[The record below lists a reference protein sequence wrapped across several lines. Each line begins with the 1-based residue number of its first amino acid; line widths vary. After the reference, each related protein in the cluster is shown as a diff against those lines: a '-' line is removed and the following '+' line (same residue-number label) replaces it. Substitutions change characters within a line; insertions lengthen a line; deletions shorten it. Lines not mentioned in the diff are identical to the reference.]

1 MNEYLVF
8 TSEYEAILVEQKIS
22 ENMGFPTA
30 NTLRWA
36 DVRKAYNDTL
46 WYFIAPANQF
56 LVGVNI
62 NFQTVTNIDNFI
74 EPFEIDLG

>member
-46 WYFIAPANQF
+46 WYFIAPAKQF
-56 LVGVNI
+56 LAGIDI
-62 NFQTVTNIDNFI
+62 NFQTVTNIDTFI